1 LGEHLIAGVTSR
13 SSTTVG
19 FFFNYMNKVGNGIHN
34 RILVV
39 DDEPRILRFIRLSL
53 SSQGFD
59 VITASG
65 GEDAL
70 KMITDERPDLMVLDI
85 FMPGLDG
92 FAVLERLRKL
102 EENEDLAHLPVIVVS
117 ARNSVA
123 EQAFNL
129 GANDFIAKPFLLE
142 DMTEKIHK
150 VIDRLSSS

>member
-1 LGEHLIAGVTSR
+1 MDKA
-13 SSTTVG
+13 
-19 FFFNYMNKVGNGIHN
+19 GNGKHN

-70 KMITDERPDLMVLDI
+70 KMITDEKPDLMVLDI

-102 EENEDLAHLPVIVVS
+102 EENEGLVHLPVIVVS

-129 GANDFIAKPFLLE
+129 GANDFIAKPFLPE